1 MDEIDVTI
9 ISTIQENPKIT
20 MTELSKKIS
29 LSRSS
34 ITERIE
40 KLKNQGII
48 EGYQL
53 VVNPH
58 KIGYSL
64 LCFLFISDMKI
75 DYNQVIK
82 ALKDNEFVLEV
93 HCLTGDDAYLVKM
106 VSPNIEHLNKYLSK
120 LMKFCKVETKIVL
133 NTPISERNL
142 RPLI

>member
-1 MDEIDVTI
+1 MDKIDVTI

-20 MTELSKKIS
+20 MTELSKKIN

-34 ITERIE
+34 IGERID
-40 KLKNQGII
+40 KLKNNGVI

-53 VVNPH
+53 IVNPY
-58 KIGYSL
+58 KIGYNL

-75 DYNQVIK
+75 DYNQVIQN
-82 ALKDNEFVLEV
+82 LKENNQVLEV

-106 VSPNIEHLNKYLSK
+106 VSPNINELDKYLSK

-133 NTPISERNL
+133 STPISQRGL
-142 RPLI
+142 KPII